1 MFCNDNYR
9 FFILEKSL
17 LNGIALG
24 AVFKK
29 VEVKVKYD
37 EFAAKRKN
45 FKHFHNHSYN
55 NSIAHLLYLQN
66 DCMQKIFLFIL
77 ILFRLNF
84 GSAQN
89 IEVLADSYY
98 KKGEFKKALVIYE
111 NLIKE
116 KPYSYKY
123 VLKLVDTHQQLE
135 QFNDAENILVQRI
148 EKRQNPILLI
158 ELGYNF
164 QLKDSTDKATKF
176 YNDAIAYVDENP
188 NYIYGIAKNFEDHS
202 LLDQAI
208 QVYDKGQLLTPDK
221 NYSIQLAR
229 IYGDQGDI
237 EKMFTNY
244 IDYIAYKPNYLNNIK
259 RAVSDFISENNTNE
273 NNTYLRR
280 ALLKKIQQEP
290 NPYWY
295 EMLSWLYVQEKAY
308 NKSFIQ
314 ERALYKRNPES
325 LDRIIELALTALN
338 DKDNDTAK
346 AIFNYI
352 LETTQ
357 DAGTAL
363 TAHQYIL
370 EIDTKNANVKELKR
384 IDDTYNNL
392 FHEFGKSEVTLPL
405 QLAYGNFLAFHQK
418 NTESATAFLRQSLK
432 LSISEFQEAKVKLL
446 LADILVLQE
455 KFNEALIFYSQI
467 QANLK
472 NSTIS
477 QEARF
482 KVAKTSYYKG
492 DFDWA
497 ESQLKIL
504 KSSTSQLI
512 ANDAL
517 DLKLLISDNKFEDS
531 LQTALKY
538 YARADLFAF
547 QNKTDDAISLLDKI
561 LKEHKGESITDQA
574 LYQQAKLFEQKKEYN
589 KAENNYLLII
599 KDYREDI
606 LADDAHYHLAELYNT
621 HLAKPEDAK
630 QLFEKIIFE
639 FEDSIYFI
647 EARKKFR
654 RLRGDT
660 IN

>member
-1 MFCNDNYR
+1 
-9 FFILEKSL
+9 
-17 LNGIALG
+17 
-24 AVFKK
+24 
-29 VEVKVKYD
+29 
-37 EFAAKRKN
+37 
-45 FKHFHNHSYN
+45 
-55 NSIAHLLYLQN
+55 
-66 DCMQKIFLFIL
+66 MQRIFLIIL
-77 ILFRLNF
+77 VLFGLNYGF
-84 GSAQN
+84 TQN
-89 IEVLADSYY
+89 SEVLADSYY
-98 KKGEFKKALVIYE
+98 KKGAFKKALIIYQ
-111 NLIKE
+111 NLNKE

-123 VLKLVDTHQQLE
+123 IYRLVETHQQLE
-135 QFNDAENILVQRI
+135 QYEIAENILVKRL
-148 EKRQNPILLI
+148 EKRRNPTLLI

-164 QLKDSTDKATKF
+164 QLKDSIDKAVKY
-176 YNDAIAYVDENP
+176 YNEAIAYVDEKP
-188 NYIYGIAKNFEDHS
+188 NYIYSIAKKFEDHS
-202 LLDQAI
+202 LSEQAI
-208 QVYDKGQLLTPDK
+208 RVYDKGKLLTPDK

-229 IYGDQGDI
+229 IYGDQGNI
-237 EKMFTNY
+237 EKMFANY
-244 IDYIAYKPNYLNNIK
+244 IEYIAYKPNYLNNIK
-259 RAVSDFISENNTNE
+259 RAVSDFISENRSNE

-314 ERALYKRNPES
+314 EKALYKRNPES
-325 LDRIIELALTALN
+325 LDRIKELAVTALN
-338 DKDNDTAK
+338 DNDGNTSK
-346 AIFNYI
+346 YIFNYI

-357 DAGTAL
+357 DVSTAL
-363 TAHQYIL
+363 TAQQYIL
-370 EIDTKNANVKELKR
+370 EIDTKSANEKELKR

-392 FHEFGKSEVTLPL
+392 FVEYGKSKLTLPL
-405 QLAYGNFLAFHQK
+405 QLAYGEFLAFNQK
-418 NTESATAFLRQSLK
+418 DTKSATTFLRKSLK
-432 LSISEFQEAKVKLL
+432 LNISEFQEAEVKLL

-517 DLKLLISDNKFEDS
+517 DLKLLISDNKYEDS
-531 LQTALKY
+531 TQTALKY
-538 YARADLFAF
+538 YAKADLYAF

-561 LKEHKGESITDQA
+561 LEEHKGESITDQA
-574 LYQQAKLFEQKKEYN
+574 LYQQAKLFEQKKQYN
-589 KAENNYLLII
+589 KAEANYLLII

-606 LADDAHYHLAELYNT
+606 LADDAHYYLAELYNT
-621 HLAKPEDAK
+621 YLVKPEKAK
-630 QLFEKIIFE
+630 HLYEKIIFE

-654 RLRGDT
+654 MLRGDA

>member
-1 MFCNDNYR
+1 
-9 FFILEKSL
+9 
-17 LNGIALG
+17 
-24 AVFKK
+24 
-29 VEVKVKYD
+29 
-37 EFAAKRKN
+37 
-45 FKHFHNHSYN
+45 
-55 NSIAHLLYLQN
+55 
-66 DCMQKIFLFIL
+66 MQKTFLIILVIFRFS
-77 ILFRLNF
+77 F
-84 GSAQN
+84 GFAQN
-89 IEVLADSYY
+89 SEALADSYY
-98 KKGEFKKALVIYE
+98 KKGEFKKALIIYE
-111 NLIKE
+111 NLNKE

-123 VLKLVDTHQQLE
+123 IYKLVETHQQLE
-135 QFNDAENILVQRI
+135 QYDEAENILVQRL
-148 EKRQNPILLI
+148 EKRRNPTLLV

-164 QLKDSTDKATKF
+164 QLKDSLNSATKF
-176 YNDAIAYVDENP
+176 YNEAIAYVDEKP
-188 NYIYGIAKNFEDHS
+188 NYIYSIAKKFEDHS
-202 LLDQAI
+202 LLEQAVA
-208 QVYDKGQLLTPDK
+208 VYDKGKLLTPDK

-229 IYGDQGDI
+229 IYGDQGNI
-237 EKMFTNY
+237 EKMFASY

-259 RAVSDFISENNTNE
+259 RAVSDFISENSANE

-280 ALLKKIQQEP
+280 LLLKKIQQEP
-290 NPYWY
+290 NSYWY

-314 ERALYKRNPES
+314 EKALYKRNRES

-338 DKDNDTAK
+338 DNDDPTAK
-346 AIFNYI
+346 NIFNFI

-370 EIDTKNANVKELKR
+370 EIDTKNSSLKELNR
-384 IDDTYNNL
+384 INESYNNL
-392 FHEFGKSEVTLPL
+392 FVEFGKSELTLPL
-405 QLAYGNFLAFHQK
+405 QLAYGKFLAFYQK
-418 NTESATAFLRQSLK
+418 DTKSATRFLRKSLK
-432 LSISEFQEAKVKLL
+432 LNISEFQKAKVKLL

-467 QANLK
+467 QVNLK

-517 DLKLLISDNKFEDS
+517 DLKLLISDNKYEDS
-531 LQTALKY
+531 TQTALKY
-538 YARADLFAF
+538 YAKADLFAF
-547 QNKTDDAISLLDKI
+547 QNKTDEAISLLDKI
-561 LKEHKGESITDQA
+561 LEEHKGESITDQA
-574 LYQQAKLFEQKKEYN
+574 LYQQAKLFEKKKQYN
-589 KAENNYLLII
+589 KAEAKYLEII
-599 KDYREDI
+599 KDYGEDI
-606 LADDAHYHLAELYNT
+606 LADDAHYYLAELYNT
-621 HLAKPEDAK
+621 YIAKPEEAK
-630 QLFEKIIFE
+630 QLYEKIIFE
-639 FEDSIYFI
+639 HEDSIYFI

-654 RLRGDT
+654 MLRGDT

>member
-1 MFCNDNYR
+1 MVKR
-9 FFILEKSL
+9 LEK
-17 LNGIALG
+17 
-24 AVFKK
+24 
-29 VEVKVKYD
+29 
-37 EFAAKRKN
+37 R
-45 FKHFHNHSYN
+45 
-55 NSIAHLLYLQN
+55 
-66 DCMQKIFLFIL
+66 
-77 ILFRLNF
+77 R
-84 GSAQN
+84 
-89 IEVLADSYY
+89 
-98 KKGEFKKALVIYE
+98 
-111 NLIKE
+111 
-116 KPYSYKY
+116 
-123 VLKLVDTHQQLE
+123 
-135 QFNDAENILVQRI
+135 
-148 EKRQNPILLI
+148 NPTLLI

-164 QLKDSTDKATKF
+164 QLKDSIDKAVKY
-176 YNDAIAYVDENP
+176 YNEAIAYVDEKP
-188 NYIYGIAKNFEDHS
+188 NYIYSIAKKFEDHS
-202 LLDQAI
+202 LSEQAI
-208 QVYDKGQLLTPDK
+208 RVYDKGKLLTPDK

-229 IYGDQGDI
+229 IYGDQGNI
-237 EKMFTNY
+237 EKMFANY
-244 IDYIAYKPNYLNNIK
+244 IEYIAYKPNYLNNIK
-259 RAVSDFISENNTNE
+259 RAVSDFISENRSNE

-314 ERALYKRNPES
+314 EKALYKRNPES
-325 LDRIIELALTALN
+325 LDRIKELAVTALN
-338 DKDNDTAK
+338 DNDGNTSK
-346 AIFNYI
+346 YIFNYI

-357 DAGTAL
+357 DISTAL
-363 TAHQYIL
+363 TAQQYIL
-370 EIDTKNANVKELKR
+370 EIDTKGANEKELKR

-392 FHEFGKSEVTLPL
+392 FVEYGKSKLTLPL
-405 QLAYGNFLAFHQK
+405 QLAYGEFLAFNQK
-418 NTESATAFLRQSLK
+418 DTKSATTFLRKSLK
-432 LSISEFQEAKVKLL
+432 LNISEFQEAEVKLL

-517 DLKLLISDNKFEDS
+517 DLKLLISDNKYEDS
-531 LQTALKY
+531 TQTALKY
-538 YARADLFAF
+538 YAKADLYAF
-547 QNKTDDAISLLDKI
+547 QNKTDDAISLLNKI
-561 LKEHKGESITDQA
+561 LEEHKGESITDQA
-574 LYQQAKLFEQKKEYN
+574 LYQQAKLFEQKKQYN
-589 KAENNYLLII
+589 KAEANYLLII

-606 LADDAHYHLAELYNT
+606 LADDAHYYLAELYNT
-621 HLAKPEDAK
+621 YLVKPEKAK
-630 QLFEKIIFE
+630 HLYEKIIFE

-654 RLRGDT
+654 MLRGDA

>member
-1 MFCNDNYR
+1 
-9 FFILEKSL
+9 
-17 LNGIALG
+17 
-24 AVFKK
+24 
-29 VEVKVKYD
+29 
-37 EFAAKRKN
+37 
-45 FKHFHNHSYN
+45 
-55 NSIAHLLYLQN
+55 
-66 DCMQKIFLFIL
+66 MQRIFLIIL
-77 ILFRLNF
+77 VLFGLNYGF
-84 GSAQN
+84 TQN
-89 IEVLADSYY
+89 SEVLADSYY
-98 KKGEFKKALVIYE
+98 KKGAFKKALIIYQ
-111 NLIKE
+111 NLNKE

-123 VLKLVDTHQQLE
+123 IYRLVETHQQLE
-135 QFNDAENILVQRI
+135 QYEIAENILVKRL
-148 EKRQNPILLI
+148 EKRRNPTLLI

-164 QLKDSTDKATKF
+164 QLKDSIDKAVKY
-176 YNDAIAYVDENP
+176 YNEAIAYVDEKP
-188 NYIYGIAKNFEDHS
+188 NYIYSIAKKFEDHS
-202 LLDQAI
+202 LSEQAI
-208 QVYDKGQLLTPDK
+208 RVYDKGKLLTPDK

-229 IYGDQGDI
+229 IYGDQGNI
-237 EKMFTNY
+237 EKMFANY
-244 IDYIAYKPNYLNNIK
+244 IEYIAYKPNYLNNIK
-259 RAVSDFISENNTNE
+259 RAVSDFISENRSNE

-314 ERALYKRNPES
+314 EKALYKRNPES
-325 LDRIIELALTALN
+325 LDRIKELAVTALN
-338 DKDNDTAK
+338 DNDGNTAK
-346 AIFNYI
+346 YIFNYI

-357 DAGTAL
+357 DVSTAL
-363 TAHQYIL
+363 TAQQYIL
-370 EIDTKNANVKELKR
+370 EIDTKGANEKELKR

-392 FHEFGKSEVTLPL
+392 FVEYGKSELTLPL
-405 QLAYGNFLAFHQK
+405 QLAYGEFLAFNQK
-418 NTESATAFLRQSLK
+418 DTKSATTFLRKSLK
-432 LSISEFQEAKVKLL
+432 LNISEFQEAEVKLL

-517 DLKLLISDNKFEDS
+517 DLKLLISDNKYEDS
-531 LQTALKY
+531 TQTALKY
-538 YARADLFAF
+538 YAKADLYAF
-547 QNKTDDAISLLDKI
+547 QNKTDDAISLLNKI
-561 LKEHKGESITDQA
+561 LEEHKGESITDQA
-574 LYQQAKLFEQKKEYN
+574 LYQQAKLFEQKKQYN
-589 KAENNYLLII
+589 KAEANYLLII

-606 LADDAHYHLAELYNT
+606 LADDAHYYLAELYNT
-621 HLAKPEDAK
+621 YLVKPEKAK
-630 QLFEKIIFE
+630 HLYEKIIFE

-654 RLRGDT
+654 MLRGDA

>member
-1 MFCNDNYR
+1 
-9 FFILEKSL
+9 
-17 LNGIALG
+17 
-24 AVFKK
+24 
-29 VEVKVKYD
+29 
-37 EFAAKRKN
+37 
-45 FKHFHNHSYN
+45 
-55 NSIAHLLYLQN
+55 
-66 DCMQKIFLFIL
+66 MQKTFLIILAIFG
-77 ILFRLNF
+77 LNF
-84 GSAQN
+84 GYTQN
-89 IEVLADSYY
+89 NEILADSYY
-98 KKGEFKKALVIYE
+98 KKGEFKKALIIYK
-111 NLIKE
+111 NINKE
-116 KPYSYKY
+116 KPYNYKY
-123 VLKLVDTHQQLE
+123 IFKIVDTHQQLE
-135 QFNDAENILVQRI
+135 EYDEAEKILVQRL
-148 EKRQNPILLI
+148 EKRKNPTLII

-164 QLKDSTDKATKF
+164 QLKDSINKATKL
-176 YNDAIAYVDENP
+176 YNEAITYIDENP
-188 NYIYGIAKNFEDHS
+188 NYIYSIAKIFEDHS
-202 LLDQAI
+202 LLEQAI
-208 QVYDKGQLLTPDK
+208 STYKKGKLLTPDK

-229 IYGDQGDI
+229 IYGDQGNI
-237 EKMFTNY
+237 EDMFSNY

-259 RAVSDFISENNTNE
+259 RAISDFISENRTNE
-273 NNTYLRR
+273 NNIYLRR

-290 NPYWY
+290 NAYWY
-295 EMLSWLYVQEKAY
+295 EMLSWLYIQEKAY

-314 ERALYKRNPES
+314 EKALYKRNPES
-325 LDRIIELALTALN
+325 LDRIIELAVTALN
-338 DKDNDTAK
+338 DNDDETAIN
-346 AIFNYI
+346 IFNYI

-357 DAGTAL
+357 DTGTAL

-370 EIDTKNANVKELKR
+370 DIQTKNASAKELKR
-384 IDDTYNNL
+384 IDETYNTL
-392 FHEFGKSEVTLPL
+392 FNEFGKSELTLPL
-405 QLAYGNFLAFHQK
+405 QLAYGEFLAFHQK
-418 NTESATAFLRQSLK
+418 DTKRATSFLRKSLK
-432 LSISEFQEAKVKLL
+432 LNISEFQEAKVKLF

-531 LQTALKY
+531 TQTALKY
-538 YARADLFAF
+538 YAKADLFAF

-561 LKEHKGESITDQA
+561 LEEHKGESITDQA
-574 LYQQAKLFEQKKEYN
+574 LYQQAKLYEEKKQYN
-589 KAENNYLLII
+589 KAEANYLQII

-621 HLAKPEDAK
+621 HLARPEDAK
-630 QLFEKIIFE
+630 QLYEKIIFE
-639 FEDSIYFI
+639 FEDSIFFI
-647 EARKKFR
+647 DARKKFR
-654 RLRGDT
+654 MLRGDT

>member
-1 MFCNDNYR
+1 
-9 FFILEKSL
+9 
-17 LNGIALG
+17 
-24 AVFKK
+24 
-29 VEVKVKYD
+29 
-37 EFAAKRKN
+37 
-45 FKHFHNHSYN
+45 
-55 NSIAHLLYLQN
+55 
-66 DCMQKIFLFIL
+66 MQRIFLIIL
-77 ILFRLNF
+77 VLFGLNYGF
-84 GSAQN
+84 TQN
-89 IEVLADSYY
+89 SEVLADSYY
-98 KKGEFKKALVIYE
+98 KKGAFKKALIIYQ
-111 NLIKE
+111 NLNKE

-123 VLKLVDTHQQLE
+123 IYRLVETHQQLE
-135 QFNDAENILVQRI
+135 QYEIAENILVKRL
-148 EKRQNPILLI
+148 EKRRNPTLLI

-164 QLKDSTDKATKF
+164 QLKDSIDKAVKY
-176 YNDAIAYVDENP
+176 YNEAIAYVDEKP
-188 NYIYGIAKNFEDHS
+188 NYIYSIAKKFEDHS
-202 LLDQAI
+202 LSEQAI
-208 QVYDKGQLLTPDK
+208 RVYDKGKLLTPDK

-229 IYGDQGDI
+229 IYGDQGNI
-237 EKMFTNY
+237 EKMFANY
-244 IDYIAYKPNYLNNIK
+244 IEYIAYKPNYLNNIK
-259 RAVSDFISENNTNE
+259 RAVSDFISENRSNE

-314 ERALYKRNPES
+314 EKALYKRNPES
-325 LDRIIELALTALN
+325 LDRIKELAVTALN
-338 DKDNDTAK
+338 DNDGNTSK
-346 AIFNYI
+346 YIFNYI

-357 DAGTAL
+357 DVSTAL
-363 TAHQYIL
+363 TAQQYIL
-370 EIDTKNANVKELKR
+370 EIDTKGANEKELKR

-392 FHEFGKSEVTLPL
+392 FVEYGKSKLTLPL
-405 QLAYGNFLAFHQK
+405 QLAYGEFLAFNQK
-418 NTESATAFLRQSLK
+418 DTKSATTFLRKSLK
-432 LSISEFQEAKVKLL
+432 LNISEFQEAEVKLL

-517 DLKLLISDNKFEDS
+517 DLKLLISDNKYEDS
-531 LQTALKY
+531 TQTALKY
-538 YARADLFAF
+538 YAKADLYAF
-547 QNKTDDAISLLDKI
+547 QNKTDDAISLLNKI
-561 LKEHKGESITDQA
+561 LEEHKGESITDQA
-574 LYQQAKLFEQKKEYN
+574 LYQQAKLFEQKKQYN
-589 KAENNYLLII
+589 KAEANYLLII

-606 LADDAHYHLAELYNT
+606 LADDAHYYLAELYNT
-621 HLAKPEDAK
+621 YLVKPEKAK
-630 QLFEKIIFE
+630 HLYEKIIFE

-654 RLRGDT
+654 MLRGDA